1 MSSKKQ
7 KTIFVCQECG
17 YESPKWM
24 GQCICGQWNTFVEE
38 KIQENTNNVKG
49 RMPANS
55 SKPVPIREIRSGIYD
70 RLDTGIA
77 ELNRVLGG
85 GLVKGSVILI
95 SGEPG
100 IGKSTLIL
108 QAAAAIAGKN
118 GKVLYISGEES
129 EEQIKIRADRIGAL
143 SEELYLLSE
152 TNVDRI
158 LDFVH
163 EIQPVFL
170 IIDSIQTLFSQ
181 DLSSAPGSVSQVRE
195 CANYILREAK
205 AKNIPVFI
213 IAHVTKSGDL
223 AGPRILEHMVDAVL
237 NFTGERNQEFRMLRS
252 YKNRYGTTSEIGA
265 FEMKE
270 SGLMELD
277 NLSRSFLEGLE
288 KEAEGAMVTCSYEG
302 TRPLLLEVQAL
313 AVPANI
319 GFARRTSIG
328 FDNGRLNMIIA
339 VLEKKTG
346 VSFINKDIYINIVGG
361 IKPEGTSVDL
371 AVALAIYSSCKGIK
385 IPSCE
390 MIAFGEIG
398 LTGELR
404 PVPNAD
410 KMLKEASRMGFKKVI
425 LPDKN
430 AKKNPEKLPGTEVLG
445 ISTLLD
451 AIKILENQ

>member
-38 KIQENTNNVKG
+38 KIQENSNIGKG

-55 SKPVPIREIRSGIYD
+55 SKPVPIQEIRSGIYD

-85 GLVKGSVILI
+85 GLVKGSLVLI

-108 QAAAAIAGKN
+108 QAAAAIASKN

-163 EIQPVFL
+163 ENQPIFL

-213 IAHVTKSGDL
+213 VAHVTKSGEL

-270 SGLMELD
+270 SGLIEFD

-430 AKKNPEKLPGTEVLG
+430 AKKNPEKLPGTEVFG

-451 AIKILENQ
+451 AIKLLENQ

>member
-265 FEMKE
+265 FEMKD